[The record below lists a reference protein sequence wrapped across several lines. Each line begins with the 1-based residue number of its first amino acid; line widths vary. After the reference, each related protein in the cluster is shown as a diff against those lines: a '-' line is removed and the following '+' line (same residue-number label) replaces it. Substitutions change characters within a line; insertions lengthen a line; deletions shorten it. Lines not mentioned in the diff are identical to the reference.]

1 MVDHVVVKRLLF
13 VLLLYYAAVA
23 FSALIPFIWTRDIYV
38 DGAKIILVEP
48 SMDEGATSFAVTAYL
63 LAPLLDLLELVGVR
77 LDTYGY
83 FIDYDL
89 FVANAFFGSVSFLL
103 IAIVM
108 LTYQLPRRFGFDAVL
123 TFGAVVLLGP
133 FAFVISKE
141 IVPLAV
147 SAALLLLAR
156 VFRWPAWTVAVLYAV
171 ALIGLS
177 HYFRTYY
184 LVIGVLLIASFL
196 FCRRSPLL
204 LIGLYTA
211 FCLYL
216 FVGYSTLPLDE
227 LNTGRASYLEDVSA
241 SRIMYPLEDDS
252 RLGFALNRTYTF
264 ISMLVPLALPLRSIA
279 YAPFALL
286 QLAITFRV
294 VQVIRHSRDDM
305 TVLAAH
311 VVLAFTAVSALFEP
325 DYGSYFRHKV
335 GTLLFLVI
343 LVGNR
348 RSARRGDDQ
357 HALDPPETTT
367 APRVAVGGTRGPRGR
382 SIGVR
387 RAPSP

>member
-1 MVDHVVVKRLLF
+1 MIDHVAVKRILF
-13 VLLLYYAAVA
+13 VLLLFYAALT

-48 SMDEGATSFAVTAYL
+48 SMEEGATSFAVTAYL
-63 LAPLLDLLELVGVR
+63 IGPLLALLEAIGVR
-77 LDTYGY
+77 LDTYSY

-89 FVANAFFGSVSFLL
+89 FLANAFFGSVSFVL
-103 IAIVM
+103 IAIIM
-108 LTYQLPRRFGFDAVL
+108 LAYQLPRRFGRESVL
-123 TFGAVVLLGP
+123 TFATVVLLGP

-141 IVPLAV
+141 VVPLAV
-147 SAALLLLAR
+147 SAALLMLAR
-156 VFRWPAWTVAVLYAV
+156 AFRWPAWIVAVLYAG

-177 HYFRTYY
+177 EYFRSYY
-184 LVIGVLLIASFL
+184 LVVGLLLIGSFL
-196 FCRRSPLL
+196 FCRRSPVL
-204 LIGLYTA
+204 LIGLYVG

-216 FVGYSTLPLDE
+216 FVGHSTLPLDE

-241 SRIMYPLEDDS
+241 SRILYPIDDDS
-252 RLGFALNRTYTF
+252 SPFGFAVNRTYTF
-264 ISMLVPLALPLRSIA
+264 LSMLLPVSLPLRSVA
-279 YAPFALL
+279 YAPFAVL

-305 TVLAAH
+305 LILAAH

-348 RSARRGDDQ
+348 INACRSKDRDGPPPLKGNDATVTDRSAVD
-357 HALDPPETTT
+357 A
-367 APRVAVGGTRGPRGR
+367 
-382 SIGVR
+382 
-387 RAPSP
+387 